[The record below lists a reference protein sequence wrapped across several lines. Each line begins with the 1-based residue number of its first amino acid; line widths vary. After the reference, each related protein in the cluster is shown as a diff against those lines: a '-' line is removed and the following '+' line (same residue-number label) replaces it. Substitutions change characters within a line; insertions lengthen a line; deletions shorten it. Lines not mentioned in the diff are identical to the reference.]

1 MIDEKKSIECLRNDI
16 SCFKINNMKDNEM
29 YIRVDDRLKK
39 EYPIYNRLDPEMK
52 KAASE
57 IAEKYPYCT
66 EHVAAIIVANGFNKE
81 KAERQIEREL
91 VLGKA
96 GF

>member
-1 MIDEKKSIECLRNDI
+1 MLYDE
-16 SCFKINNMKDNEM
+16 
-29 YIRVDDRLKK
+29 LKRA
-39 EYPIYNRLDPEMK
+39 YPIYNRLDPEMK

-57 IAEKYPYCT
+57 IAAKYPYCT
-66 EHVAAIIVANGFNKE
+66 EHVAKVIVANGFDKE
-81 KAERQIEREL
+81 KAEEQIKREL

>member
-1 MIDEKKSIECLRNDI
+1 MLYGELKSA
-16 SCFKINNMKDNEM
+16 
-29 YIRVDDRLKK
+29 
-39 EYPIYNRLDPEMK
+39 YPIYDRLDPDMK

-57 IAEKYPYCT
+57 IAAKYPYCT
-66 EHVAAIIVANGFNKE
+66 EHVAEIIVKNGFDREEAE
-81 KAERQIEREL
+81 KQIEREL

>member
-1 MIDEKKSIECLRNDI
+1 MLYDE
-16 SCFKINNMKDNEM
+16 
-29 YIRVDDRLKK
+29 LKRA
-39 EYPIYNRLDPEMK
+39 YPIYNRLDPEMK

-57 IAEKYPYCT
+57 IAAKYPYCT
-66 EHVAAIIVANGFNKE
+66 EHVAEVIVKNGFDREEAE
-81 KAERQIEREL
+81 KQIEREL

>member
-1 MIDEKKSIECLRNDI
+1 MLYGELKSA
-16 SCFKINNMKDNEM
+16 
-29 YIRVDDRLKK
+29 
-39 EYPIYNRLDPEMK
+39 YPIYDRLDPDMK

-57 IAEKYPYCT
+57 IAAKYPYPT
-66 EHVAAIIVANGFNKE
+66 EHVAEVIVKNGFDREEAE
-81 KAERQIEREL
+81 KQIEREL

>member
-1 MIDEKKSIECLRNDI
+1 MIL
-16 SCFKINNMKDNEM
+16 EM
-29 YIRVDDRLKK
+29 LYYRLKK
-39 EYPIYNRLDPEMK
+39 EYPMYNKLDTETK

-57 IAEKYPYCT
+57 IAAKYPYHT
-66 EHVAAIIVANGFNKE
+66 EHVAEIIVKNGFNKE
-81 KAERQIEREL
+81 EAEKQIEREL

>member
-1 MIDEKKSIECLRNDI
+1 MLYGE
-16 SCFKINNMKDNEM
+16 
-29 YIRVDDRLKK
+29 LKRA
-39 EYPIYNRLDPEMK
+39 YPTYNRLDPEMK

-57 IAEKYPYCT
+57 IAAKYPYCT
-66 EHVAAIIVANGFNKE
+66 EHVAEIIVKNGFNKE
-81 KAERQIEREL
+81 EAEKQIEREL

>member
-1 MIDEKKSIECLRNDI
+1 MLYGE
-16 SCFKINNMKDNEM
+16 
-29 YIRVDDRLKK
+29 LKRA
-39 EYPIYNRLDPEMK
+39 YPIYDRLDPEMK

-57 IAEKYPYCT
+57 IAAKYPYCT
-66 EHVAAIIVANGFNKE
+66 EHVAEIIVKNGFNKE
-81 KAERQIEREL
+81 EAEKQIEREL

>member
-1 MIDEKKSIECLRNDI
+1 MLYGELKSA
-16 SCFKINNMKDNEM
+16 
-29 YIRVDDRLKK
+29 
-39 EYPIYNRLDPEMK
+39 YPIYDRLDPDMK

-57 IAEKYPYCT
+57 IAAKSPYCT
-66 EHVAAIIVANGFNKE
+66 EHVAEVIVKNGFDREEAE
-81 KAERQIEREL
+81 KQIEREL

>member
-1 MIDEKKSIECLRNDI
+1 MLYGELKSA
-16 SCFKINNMKDNEM
+16 
-29 YIRVDDRLKK
+29 
-39 EYPIYNRLDPEMK
+39 YPIYDRLDPDMK

-57 IAEKYPYCT
+57 IAAIYPYCT
-66 EHVAAIIVANGFNKE
+66 EHVAEVIVKNGFDREEAE
-81 KAERQIEREL
+81 KQIEREL

>member
-1 MIDEKKSIECLRNDI
+1 MLYGESKRA
-16 SCFKINNMKDNEM
+16 
-29 YIRVDDRLKK
+29 
-39 EYPIYNRLDPEMK
+39 YPTYNRLDPEMK

-57 IAEKYPYCT
+57 IAAKYPYCT
-66 EHVAAIIVANGFNKE
+66 EHVAEVIVKNGFDREEAE
-81 KAERQIEREL
+81 KQIEREL

>member
-1 MIDEKKSIECLRNDI
+1 MLYGELN
-16 SCFKINNMKDNEM
+16 
-29 YIRVDDRLKK
+29 RV
-39 EYPIYNRLDPEMK
+39 YPIYDRLDLEMK

-57 IAEKYPYCT
+57 ISAKYPCCT

-81 KAERQIEREL
+81 EAEKQIEREL
-91 VLGKA
+91 ILGKA

>member
-1 MIDEKKSIECLRNDI
+1 MLYGELKSA
-16 SCFKINNMKDNEM
+16 
-29 YIRVDDRLKK
+29 
-39 EYPIYNRLDPEMK
+39 YPIYDRLDPDMK

-57 IAEKYPYCT
+57 IAAKYPYCT
-66 EHVAAIIVANGFNKE
+66 EHVAEVIVKNGFDREEAE
-81 KAERQIEREL
+81 KQIEREQ

>member
-1 MIDEKKSIECLRNDI
+1 MLYDE
-16 SCFKINNMKDNEM
+16 
-29 YIRVDDRLKK
+29 LKRA
-39 EYPIYNRLDPEMK
+39 YLIYNRLDPEMK

-57 IAEKYPYCT
+57 IAAKYPYCT
-66 EHVAAIIVANGFNKE
+66 EHVARVIVANGFDKE
-81 KAERQIEREL
+81 KAEEQIKREL

>member
-1 MIDEKKSIECLRNDI
+1 
-16 SCFKINNMKDNEM
+16 
-29 YIRVDDRLKK
+29 
-39 EYPIYNRLDPEMK
+39 MK

-57 IAEKYPYCT
+57 IAAKYPYCT
-66 EHVAAIIVANGFNKE
+66 EHVAKVIVANGFDKE
-81 KAERQIEREL
+81 KAEEQIKREL